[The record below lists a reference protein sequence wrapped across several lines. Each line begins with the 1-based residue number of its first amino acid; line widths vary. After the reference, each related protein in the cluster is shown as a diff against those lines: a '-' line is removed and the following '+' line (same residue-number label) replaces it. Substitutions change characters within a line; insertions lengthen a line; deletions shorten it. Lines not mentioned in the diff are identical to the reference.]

1 MFAIGGMLKLPRIC
15 SSGLP
20 TFLSEKKSLPLEKQD
35 FLKGNLGHMHMYG
48 PGRGGEDREC
58 ARSLMSRT

>member
-35 FLKGNLGHMHMYG
+35 FLKGNLGHMHMVQEEEERTGSVQG
-48 PGRGGEDREC
+48 P
-58 ARSLMSRT
+58 L